1 MITKYHGSSEFKV
14 HIGYASFMKPF
25 LEPNI
30 HSREFI
36 LLNSYV
42 RDHASLRGRIRKI
55 RVNDCTSMTLLVT
68 NYYGSFYRS
77 ISMKYRQGSVIKLA
91 QGIWKCQWMK
101 GTHREG
107 KSKNSSAENSI
118 YVSVRITLNRPD
130 ITRRT
135 LRFEYS
141 VTWRSKLSNVK

>member
-1 MITKYHGSSEFKV
+1 MITKYHGSSEFRV

-42 RDHASLRGRIRKI
+42 RDRASLRGRIRKI
-55 RVNDCTSMTLLVT
+55 RVNDCTSVTLLVT

-91 QGIWKCQWMK
+91 QGISKCQWMK

-107 KSKNSSAENSI
+107 KNKKSSAEYSI
-118 YVSVRITLNRPD
+118 YVSARTTLNRPD